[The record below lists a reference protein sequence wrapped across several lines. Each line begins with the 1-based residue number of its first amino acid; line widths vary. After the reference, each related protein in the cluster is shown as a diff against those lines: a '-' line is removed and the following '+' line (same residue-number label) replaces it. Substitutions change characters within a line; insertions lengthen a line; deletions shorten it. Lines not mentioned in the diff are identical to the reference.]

1 MNIQVTSE
9 QALLL
14 KEVVKSAINNRK
26 EVLADPTFIKRYPA
40 LTARAQKELA
50 ALVDLKEQI
59 FDAEEPDPA
68 VSEPD

>member
-1 MNIQVTSE
+1 MNNIQVTFE

-40 LTARAQKELA
+40 LTARAQRELA
-50 ALVDLKEQI
+50 DLVSLEEQL
-59 FDAEEPDPA
+59 DAAEE
-68 VSEPD
+68 